1 MSASPH
7 HTLIATGLDDLAAKH
22 PVTDGRVTVHRSFD
36 GEGVRLRHL
45 AFDSGVVMKEH
56 SAPEPLIVQL
66 VSGRVRFSV
75 EGVDHTL
82 AAGGVLHV
90 PAGVRHEVEAFEP
103 SRLLLTF
110 IG

>member
-1 MSASPH
+1 MSAPEH
-7 HTLIATGLDDLAAKH
+7 HTLIVNGLDDLEEKH
-22 PVTDGRVTVHRSFD
+22 PLTEGRVTVHRSFD
-36 GEGVRLRHL
+36 ADGVRLRHL

-56 SAPEPLIVQL
+56 SAPEPLIVQV

-75 EGVDHTL
+75 EGADHTL
-82 AAGGVLHV
+82 RAGGVLHV